1 MLSFSTLIR
10 YVAASLHFQNL
21 QNPKF
26 IRFISSSTTTLYSQ
40 FHHQDKDEQNL
51 VCLFNQLLHHNNP
64 TPSIIQFGKIL
75 GSLVKLNH
83 YSTVISLHPQME
95 LHGIASDLVTSNI
108 LINCFSQLG
117 QPSLSFS
124 VFANILKKGYHPDA
138 TTFNTLI
145 KALCLN
151 GQVNEALHFHDK
163 VVAQGFQLDSVSYG
177 TLINGLC
184 KVGQTRPALQLLR
197 QIDGKLVRP
206 NVIMYNT
213 VIDGMCKDK
222 H

>member
-1 MLSFSTLIR
+1 MLSFSTLSR

-40 FHHQDKDEQNL
+40 FHHKDKDEQNL

-83 YSTVISLHPQME
+83 YSTVISLHRQME
-95 LHGIASDLVTSNI
+95 FNGISSNLVTSNI
-108 LINCFSQLG
+108 LINCYCHLG
-117 QPSLSFS
+117 QITFAFS
-124 VFANILKKGYHPDA
+124 IFANILKMGYHPDII
-138 TTFNTLI
+138 TFNTI
-145 KALCLN
+145 IRGLCLK
-151 GQVNEALHFHDK
+151 GDVHKALHFHDK
-163 VVAQGFQLDSVSYG
+163 LVALGFQLDRVSYG

-184 KVGQTRPALQLLR
+184 KVGETRKALQLLR
-197 QIDGKLVRP
+197 LS
-206 NVIMYNT
+206 
-213 VIDGMCKDK
+213 
-222 H
+222 